1 MSATPSKAATAA
13 VPITPAQRLEA
24 LLEHTADLDKAQV
37 LQASIPEWLAT
48 ADLTV
53 VQALRAAFEQS
64 FVVQGKATA
73 ALEALKPLD
82 EFCKGQL
89 TDLLKRRWTIDF
101 DVERDTLEVTHI
113 RYVSTGLL
121 PIGYQNQ
128 THTPSRNLLHMAMEN
143 FTQEETLSQGVFKD
157 SSIHINKISKPSPEI
172 TPAKFAALCRDLD
185 LGARYQRHVSDALGL
200 PARPEKGLPV
210 DDRASTADIRR
221 LKVLDMQVALHMAY
235 LKKDITH
242 AAYTMLLS
250 VVEQDVPAAQT
261 SDASFDGGPVLWQGL
276 TIHDACICGVL
287 VFTRVSIDTES
298 KARCVVYM
306 PNEPRRPVYE
316 YASLEDFKVYLTLK
330 LQSTSYRKFFVGQYL
345 YGHDKTGFFA
355 QFDKNRTLGTLVAA
369 PADTCLADFFFGS
382 FVSKT
387 QQDARILAI
396 PTEDVDEQQREK
408 TIQMLQDGGLL
419 LLNAAAFFVPV
430 IGQLML
436 VTAVVDIVSEVY
448 EGVADWTRGERTKA
462 LTHLLNVVENVA
474 QMAAFAA
481 GSKIISQA
489 VSRGVK
495 EQAAFFD
502 GFEAVNRP
510 DGKARLWRTD
520 LEPYKQSTTLAGDV
534 QPDSQGLYRHAGQT
548 SIVMDGA
555 RYQVTRNAEGA
566 AWTIKHPLR
575 NDAFQPA
582 VERNVEGGW
591 RHVYEYAHEWR
602 DGAYSLV
609 RTDQR
614 LSELGSDLDAIAEIT
629 GMTPDKLHHLHERN
643 FKLPQRL
650 NDCVERFK
658 IDQRITRMVTAME
671 RAETANTAFVQE
683 QLHTLPR
690 LQGWPAER
698 FIEVSDD
705 ENLVVSRFPETAPHD
720 DDGVNSVPI
729 SQAQLDAGQ
738 LLDTVI
744 DGLYPSEVEGII
756 GRTTTGSKAS
766 LLAEEIA
773 TSLRSNRQPLYE
785 WLYTSYDGTASGDV
799 ATLRE
804 HATDL
809 PTRMC
814 QELLENASGRDRS
827 FLHDRKIPG
836 VDLARQVSEAQS
848 AIRQDRA
855 LMGLHRPLL
864 ASADTDK
871 LALGLMNR
879 VRGWDD
885 GYRLEVRQGSVTGT
899 LLDSVGETDAP
910 TRGVIVKKT
919 AGYQVTH
926 NNGNESSTVTS
937 DTLLESILDV
947 LPATQ
952 RNRMGFTNN
961 ESLDIP
967 TLRSRLLR
975 VAIGDPALTGRVLR
989 GEHSETP
996 KYLSACVQADP
1007 PITNPYARGLIRKV
1021 KKLYPLF
1028 TDAQVSS
1035 FLDDAGNTQMERV
1048 NRIRELEQQLKKLRG
1063 VLHTWRDDEV
1073 QMKTVP
1079 GQLNDIRVSR
1089 RQVANTIE
1097 NCWRRISHPRWPQD
1111 QPVTALTLE
1120 RSPVGPLPTLT
1131 EQDVAHVRSLSIKDM
1146 QAGDELVYFLKPF
1159 KGLVTL
1165 ELERNQLTRLPEVLS
1180 HMPRLEHLRL
1190 DGNQIQLT
1198 EHTLRK
1204 LADMR
1209 NLRTLGLSGNRLGAT
1224 IDVSKMLD
1232 LQTLLLRDTHATEL
1246 PVGLYRP
1253 PYLELVDLKGNQ
1265 IRELP
1270 DWLFQAPRRFAR
1282 TMNLTN
1288 NPVSE
1293 ASLTKLKAYRDN
1305 MGTGMGLLEDETAVL
1320 TELRARDLWMPT
1332 PLEGNYASRNRA
1344 WLALKNEPD
1353 SKEFFEL
1360 LAAVGDTADSR
1371 FVREDMTRRVWDVI
1385 QAAERDSELRARLL
1399 TMAVKGNCDDAAAT
1413 IFGNLEVAVEL
1424 DTLVRQAGNSHDEA
1438 ARLLSLA
1445 RRLFRQDYLAKL
1457 AEEHVVNAK
1466 IKLDP
1471 VEVELAYR
1479 TGLAEKLNL
1488 VGQPR
1493 HMRYAALGGVTPG
1506 NLNTAINKV
1515 LAAELSHELLDD
1527 LSSRS
1532 FWVEFLRQRHQKQ
1545 FTDLVAPFH
1554 VRMATAFES
1563 QATLGVQYRSVV
1575 DGIADEL
1582 NKAETDLLKRL
1593 TEAAMKADEAR
1604 TCFALD

>member
-1 MSATPSKAATAA
+1 MLPTPSEDATAA
-13 VPITPAQRLEA
+13 GVMTPAQRLEA
-24 LLEHTADLDKAQV
+24 LLEHTADLDKAQA
-37 LQASIPEWLAT
+37 LQASIPAWLAT
-48 ADLTV
+48 AELTV
-53 VQALRAAFEQS
+53 VQALKAAFEQS
-64 FVVQGKATA
+64 FVVQGRVATV
-73 ALEALKPLD
+73 LETLKPLD

-89 TDLLKRRWTIDF
+89 TDFLKRKWTIDF

-121 PIGYQNQ
+121 PIGFENK
-128 THTPSRNLLHMAMEN
+128 THTLSRSLLHMAMEN
-143 FTQEETLSQGVFKD
+143 FTLDETLSQGVFKD
-157 SSIHINKISKPSPEI
+157 SSIHINKISKPSPEV
-172 TPAKFAALCRDLD
+172 TPAIFAALCRDLD
-185 LGARYQRHVSDALGL
+185 LGACYQRHVSDVLAL
-200 PARPEKGLPV
+200 PAKPEKGVSV

-235 LKKDITH
+235 LKKDITQ
-242 AAYTMLLS
+242 AVYTMLLS
-250 VVEQDVPAAQT
+250 VIEQDVPAAQT
-261 SDASFDGGPVLWQGL
+261 RDASFDGGPVFWQGL

-287 VFTRVSIDTES
+287 VFTRATIDTET

-316 YASLEDFKVYLTLK
+316 YTSLEDFKVYLSLK
-330 LQSTSYRKFFVGQYL
+330 LQSKSYRKFFVGQYL
-345 YGHDKTGFFA
+345 HGHDKTGFLA
-355 QFDKNRTLGTLVAA
+355 QFDKDRTLGALVAS

-396 PTEDVDEQQREK
+396 PTEDVDEQQREN
-408 TIQMLQDGGLL
+408 TIQVLQDGGLL

-436 VTAVVDIVSEVY
+436 VTAVVDIASEVY

-474 QMAAFAA
+474 VMAAFAA
-481 GSKIISQA
+481 GGKIISQA
-489 VSRGVK
+489 VSSGLK
-495 EQAAFFD
+495 EQEAFFD
-502 GFEAVNRP
+502 GFEAVTRT
-510 DGKARLWRTD
+510 DGKARLWKPD
-520 LEPYKQSTTLAGDV
+520 LEPYKQATTLPDDV
-534 QPDSQGLYRHAGQT
+534 QPDTQGMYRHVGQT

-555 RYQVTRNAEGA
+555 RYQVSHDVAG

-575 NDAFQPA
+575 TDAFQPGI
-582 VERNVEGGW
+582 ERNVEGGW
-591 RHVYEYAHEWR
+591 RHVHEHAHEWR
-602 DGAYSLV
+602 DGAYSLG

-614 LSELGSDLDAIAEIT
+614 LSELGSDLEAIAEIT
-629 GMTPDKLHHLHERN
+629 DMTSDKLHHLHERN
-643 FKLPQRL
+643 FRLPQRL

-671 RAETANTAFVQE
+671 RGETANKAFIQE

-698 FIEVSDD
+698 FIEVRDT
-705 ENLVVSRFPETAPHD
+705 ENLVVSRFPETASPD
-720 DDGVNSVPI
+720 DADNSVLV
-729 SQAQLDAGQ
+729 SQAQLDAGK

-744 DGLYPSEVEGII
+744 NGLYSNEVEGII
-756 GRTTTGSKAS
+756 GRTTTGAKAS
-766 LLAEEIA
+766 LMAKEIA
-773 TSLRSNRQPLYE
+773 KTLKSNRQPLCE
-785 WLYTSYDGTASGDV
+785 WLYKAYDGTATGDV

-804 HATDL
+804 HAADL
-809 PTRMC
+809 PARVC

-827 FLHDRKIPG
+827 FLRDRKIPG
-836 VDLARQVSEAQS
+836 VDLARQVSEAQA

-855 LMGLHRPLL
+855 LMGLHRPIL
-864 ASADTDK
+864 ANADTDK
-871 LALGLMNR
+871 LALGLMDR
-879 VRGWDD
+879 LQGWDD

-899 LLDSVGETDAP
+899 LLDSVGEMDAS

-919 AGYQVTH
+919 AGYQVVH
-926 NNGNESSTVTS
+926 SDGNVSSTLTS
-937 DTLLESILDV
+937 DTLLEAILDA
-947 LPATQ
+947 LPAAQ
-952 RNRMGFTNN
+952 RKVMGFTNN
-961 ESLDIP
+961 EALDIP

-975 VAIGDPALTGRVLR
+975 AAVGDPAWSGRVLR
-989 GEHSETP
+989 GERSETP

-1007 PITNPYARGLIRKV
+1007 PVANPYARGLARKV

-1035 FLDDAGNTQMERV
+1035 FLDDAGSTQMERV
-1048 NRIRELEQQLKKLRG
+1048 NRIKALEQQLKKLRG

-1073 QMKTVP
+1073 QMKTLP

-1089 RQVANTIE
+1089 RQVANAIE
-1097 NCWRRISHPRWPQD
+1097 NCWRRISHPRWPLN
-1111 QPVTALTLE
+1111 QPVTALVLE

-1131 EQDVAHVRSLSIKDM
+1131 EQDVAHVSSLSIKDM

-1180 HMPRLEHLRL
+1180 HMPKLEHLRL
-1190 DGNQIQLT
+1190 EGNQIQLT

-1209 NLRTLGLSGNRLGAT
+1209 NLRTLGLSGNRLGGT
-1224 IDVSKMLD
+1224 IDVSKMFD
-1232 LQTLLLRDTHATEL
+1232 LKTLLLRDTHATEL

-1253 PYLELVDLKGNQ
+1253 PYLEFVDLSGNQ

-1270 DWLFQAPRRFAR
+1270 DWLFQAHRRFAQ
-1282 TMNLTN
+1282 TMNLSN
-1288 NPVSE
+1288 NLVSE
-1293 ASLTKLKAYRDN
+1293 ASLTKLKAYRDDT
-1305 MGTGMGLLEDETAVL
+1305 GIGMGLLEDNPATF
-1320 TELRARDLWMPT
+1320 TELRARDLWMPN
-1332 PLEGNYASRNRA
+1332 PLEGNYARRNRA

-1371 FVREDMTRRVWDVI
+1371 FVHEDMTRRVWDVI
-1385 QAAERDSELRARLL
+1385 QAGEGDSELRARLL

-1413 IFGNLEVAVEL
+1413 IFSHLEVAVEL
-1424 DTLVRQAGNSHDEA
+1424 HTLVRQAANSHDEA
-1438 ARLLSLA
+1438 ARLLSLG
-1445 RRLFRQDYLAKL
+1445 RRLFRQDYLAKI
-1457 AEEHVVNAK
+1457 ARQHVAQAK
-1466 IKLDP
+1466 PAPDP

-1479 TGLAEKLNL
+1479 TGLAESLDL

-1493 HMRYAALGGVTPG
+1493 HMRFAGLGGVTPEK
-1506 NLNTAINKV
+1506 LRTARNKV
-1515 LAAELSHELLDD
+1515 FAAELSHELLDD

-1532 FWVEFLRQRHQKQ
+1532 FWVEFLRQHHQQ
-1545 FTDLVAPFH
+1545 PFTDLVAPFH
-1554 VRMATAFES
+1554 VRMETAFER

-1582 NKAETDLLKRL
+1582 KKAETDLLKRL
-1593 TEAAMKADEAR
+1593 TEEAMKADDAR

>member
-1 MSATPSKAATAA
+1 MPATPSKTGNAA
-13 VPITPAQRLEA
+13 VPMTPAQRLEA

-37 LQASIPEWLAT
+37 LQASTPEWLAT

-53 VQALRAAFEQS
+53 VQALRAAFDQS
-64 FVVQGKATA
+64 FVAQGKATT

-82 EFCKGQL
+82 EFCKAQL
-89 TDLLKRRWTIDF
+89 TDFLNHRWTIDF
-101 DVERDTLEVTHI
+101 DVERDTLDITKKT
-113 RYVSTGLL
+113 YVSTGLFPL
-121 PIGYQNQ
+121 GFQYKTDTLSRSLLQ
-128 THTPSRNLLHMAMEN
+128 TAMEN

-172 TPAKFAALCRDLD
+172 TPAIFAALCRDLD
-185 LGARYQRHVSDALGL
+185 LGARYQRHINDALAL
-200 PARPEKGLPV
+200 PAKPEKDAPV

-221 LKVLDMQVALHMAY
+221 LKVLDMQVALHVAY
-235 LKKDITH
+235 LKKDITL
-242 AAYTMLLS
+242 AGYTMLLS
-250 VVEQDVPAAQT
+250 VIEQDVPAAQT
-261 SDASFDGGPVLWQGL
+261 SDAVFDGGPVHWQGL
-276 TIHDACICGVL
+276 TIHDACMCGVL

-345 YGHDKTGFFA
+345 HGHDKTGFFT

-369 PADTCLADFFFGS
+369 PADTCLADFFFSS

-387 QQDARILAI
+387 QQDALILAI
-396 PTEDVDEQQREK
+396 PTEDVDAQQREK
-408 TIQMLQDGGLL
+408 TIQMLEDGGLL

-436 VTAVVDIVSEVY
+436 ATAVVDIVSEVY
-448 EGVADWTRGERTKA
+448 EGVVDWTHGERTEA
-462 LTHLLNVVENVA
+462 LAHLLNVVENVA
-474 QMAAFAA
+474 LMAAFAA
-481 GSKIISQA
+481 GGKIFSQA

-495 EQAAFFD
+495 EHAAFFD
-502 GFEAVNRP
+502 GFEAVTRT
-510 DGKARLWRTD
+510 DGKARLWKPD
-520 LEPYKQSTTLAGDV
+520 LEPYKQSTSLAAGV
-534 QPDSQGLYRHAGQT
+534 QPDTQGLYRHAGQT

-555 RYQVTRNAEGA
+555 RYHVTYDTAGA
-566 AWTIKHPLR
+566 LSIKHPVR
-575 NDAFQPA
+575 ADAFQPG

-591 RHVYEYAHEWR
+591 RHVYEHAHEWR
-602 DGAYSLV
+602 DGAYSLG

-671 RAETANTAFVQE
+671 RGETANRAFIQE
-683 QLHTLPR
+683 QLHALPR

-720 DDGVNSVPI
+720 DAVNSVPV

-738 LLDTVI
+738 LLDTII
-744 DGLYPSEVEGII
+744 DGLYPREVEGII

-766 LLAEEIA
+766 VLAKEIA
-773 TSLRSNRQPLYE
+773 TSLRNNRQPLYE
-785 WLYTSYDGTASGDV
+785 RLYKIYDGTASGDV

-804 HATDL
+804 HAPDV
-809 PTRMC
+809 PTRVC
-814 QELLENASGRDRS
+814 QELIENASGRDRS
-827 FLHDRKIPG
+827 FLRDRKIPG
-836 VDLARQVSEAQS
+836 VDLARQVSEAQ
-848 AIRQDRA
+848 ATLRQDRA
-855 LMGLHRPLL
+855 LTGLHRPLL
-864 ASADTDK
+864 ASADTEK
-871 LALGLMNR
+871 LALGLMER
-879 VRGWDD
+879 VQGWDD

-926 NNGNESSTVTS
+926 NNGNVSSTVTS
-937 DTLLESILDV
+937 DTLLEAIHDA
-947 LPATQ
+947 LPGTQ
-952 RNRMGFTNN
+952 RIHMGFTNN

-989 GEHSETP
+989 GENSKTP

-1007 PITNPYARGLIRKV
+1007 PVANPYARGLIRKV
-1021 KKLYPLF
+1021 RKLYPLY

-1035 FLDDAGNTQMERV
+1035 FLDDAGSTQMERV
-1048 NRIRELEQQLKKLRG
+1048 NRIKALEQQLKKLRG

-1073 QMKTVP
+1073 QMKTLA

-1097 NCWRRISHPRWPQD
+1097 NCWRRISHPRLSRN
-1111 QPVTALTLE
+1111 QPVTSLTLE

-1253 PYLELVDLKGNQ
+1253 PYLEFVDLKGNQ

-1270 DWLFQAPRRFAR
+1270 SWLFQAPRRFAR

-1305 MGTGMGLLEDETAVL
+1305 TGIGMGLLEDETAVF

-1344 WLALKNEPD
+1344 WMALKNEPD

-1371 FVREDMTRRVWDVI
+1371 FVHEDMTRRVWDVI

-1399 TMAVKGNCDDAAAT
+1399 TMAVKGNCDDAVAT

-1424 DTLVRQAGNSHDEA
+1424 DTLVRKAANSHDEA
-1438 ARLLSLA
+1438 ARLLSLG

-1466 IKLDP
+1466 VRPDP

-1515 LAAELSHELLDD
+1515 FAAELSHELLDD

-1532 FWVEFLRQRHQKQ
+1532 FWVEFLRQHHQQQ
-1545 FTDLVAPFH
+1545 FTALVAPFH
-1554 VRMATAFES
+1554 MRMEAAYEN
-1563 QATLGVQYRSVV
+1563 QATLGAQYRSEVN
-1575 DGIADEL
+1575 GIADEL
-1582 NKAETDLLKRL
+1582 KTAETDLLTRL
-1593 TEAAMKADEAR
+1593 TEAAMKADGAR

>member
-1 MSATPSKAATAA
+1 MPATPSETANAA
-13 VPITPAQRLEA
+13 VPMTPAQRLEA

-37 LQASIPEWLAT
+37 LQASTPEWLAT

-53 VQALRAAFEQS
+53 VQALRTSFDQS
-64 FVVQGKATA
+64 FVAQGKATT

-82 EFCKGQL
+82 EFCKAQL
-89 TDLLKRRWTIDF
+89 TDVLKHRWTIDF
-101 DVERDTLEVTHI
+101 DVERDTLEVTQI

-121 PIGYQNQ
+121 PIGFQNQ
-128 THTPSRNLLHMAMEN
+128 THTLSRSLLHMAMEN

-157 SSIHINKISKPSPEI
+157 SSIHINKISNPSQEI
-172 TPAKFAALCRDLD
+172 TPAIFAALCRDLD
-185 LGARYQRHVSDALGL
+185 LGARYQRHINDALAL
-200 PARPEKGLPV
+200 PAKPEKDAPV

-221 LKVLDMQVALHMAY
+221 LKVLDMQVALHVAY

-242 AAYTMLLS
+242 AVYTMLLS
-250 VVEQDVPAAQT
+250 VIEQDVPAAQT
-261 SDASFDGGPVLWQGL
+261 SDAVFDGGPVLWQGL
-276 TIHDACICGVL
+276 TIHDACMCGVL

-298 KARCVVYM
+298 KARCLVYM

-345 YGHDKTGFFA
+345 HGHDKTGFFA

-369 PADTCLADFFFGS
+369 PADTCLADFFFSS

-387 QQDARILAI
+387 QQDALILAI
-396 PTEDVDEQQREK
+396 PTEDVDAQQREK

-436 VTAVVDIVSEVY
+436 ATAVVDIVSEVY
-448 EGVADWTRGERTKA
+448 EGVVDWTHGERTEA
-462 LTHLLNVVENVA
+462 LAHLLNVVENVA
-474 QMAAFAA
+474 LMAAFAA
-481 GSKIISQA
+481 GGKVFSQA

-502 GFEAVNRP
+502 GFEAVTRT
-510 DGKARLWRTD
+510 DGKTRLWKPD
-520 LEPYKQSTTLAGDV
+520 LEPYKQSTSLAAGV
-534 QPDSQGLYRHAGQT
+534 QPDTQGLYRHAGQT
-548 SIVMDGA
+548 SIVVDGA
-555 RYQVTRNAEGA
+555 RYQVIPDTAGA
-566 AWTIKHPLR
+566 LSIKHPVR
-575 NDAFQPA
+575 ADAFQPG

-591 RHVYEYAHEWR
+591 RHVYEHAHEWR
-602 DGAYSLV
+602 DGAYSLG

-671 RAETANTAFVQE
+671 RGETANKAFIQE
-683 QLHTLPR
+683 QLHALPR

-720 DDGVNSVPI
+720 DAVNSVPV

-738 LLDTVI
+738 LLDTII
-744 DGLYPSEVEGII
+744 DGLYPREVEGII

-766 LLAEEIA
+766 LLAKEIA
-773 TSLRSNRQPLYE
+773 TSLRSNRQPMYERLYKI
-785 WLYTSYDGTASGDV
+785 YDGTASGDV

-804 HATDL
+804 HAPDL
-809 PTRMC
+809 PTRVC

-827 FLHDRKIPG
+827 FLRDRKIPG
-836 VDLARQVSEAQS
+836 VDLARQVSEAQ
-848 AIRQDRA
+848 ATLRQDRA
-855 LMGLHRPLL
+855 LTGLHRPLL
-864 ASADTDK
+864 ASVDTEK
-871 LALGLMNR
+871 LALGLMER
-879 VRGWDD
+879 VQGWDD

-926 NNGNESSTVTS
+926 NNGNISTTLTS
-937 DTLLESILDV
+937 DSLLQSIVDA

-952 RNRMGFTNN
+952 RTRMGFTD
-961 ESLDIP
+961 SDALDVP
-967 TLRSRLLR
+967 TLRSRILR
-975 VAIGDPALTGRVLR
+975 AATGDPAHTGRVLR
-989 GEHSETP
+989 GERSKTP
-996 KYLSACVQADP
+996 KHLAACVQADP
-1007 PITNPYARGLIRKV
+1007 PATSDYARGLIRKV
-1021 KKLYPLF
+1021 RKLYPLY

-1035 FLDDAGNTQMERV
+1035 FLDDAGSTQMERV
-1048 NRIRELEQQLKKLRG
+1048 NRIKALEQQLKKLRG
-1063 VLHTWRDDEV
+1063 LLHTWRDDEV
-1073 QMKTVP
+1073 QMKTLA

-1097 NCWRRISHPRWPQD
+1097 NCWRRISHPRLSRN
-1111 QPVTALTLE
+1111 QPVTSLTLE

-1180 HMPRLEHLRL
+1180 HMPALEHLRL
-1190 DGNQIQLT
+1190 NGNQIQLT

-1232 LQTLLLRDTHATEL
+1232 LQSLLLRDTHATEL

-1253 PYLELVDLKGNQ
+1253 PYLEFVDLQDNQ

-1270 DWLFQAPRRFAR
+1270 AWLLQSSRRVSR
-1282 TMNLTN
+1282 TINLKD
-1288 NPVSE
+1288 NPISA
-1293 ASLTKLKAYRDN
+1293 ASRTKLEAYRDN
-1305 MGTGMGLLEDETAVL
+1305 TGIGMGLLDGDTEVL
-1320 TELRARDLWMPT
+1320 NDLSTRDLWMPDPHEET
-1332 PLEGNYASRNRA
+1332 YASRHRA
-1344 WLALKNEPD
+1344 WLALKNEPG
-1353 SKEFFEL
+1353 SKEFFDL
-1360 LAAVGDTADSR
+1360 LAAVGGTADSR
-1371 FVREDMTRRVWDVI
+1371 FVHEDMTRRVWNVI
-1385 QAAERDSELRARLL
+1385 EVAQTDSELRARLL
-1399 TMAVKGNCDDAAAT
+1399 SMAVKANCDDAAAT
-1413 IFGNLEVAVEL
+1413 IFSNLEVVVEL
-1424 DTLVRQAGNSHDEA
+1424 DTLVRQAANSHDQA
-1438 ARLLSLA
+1438 ARLLSLG

-1457 AEEHVVNAK
+1457 AEEHVVKTNPK
-1466 IKLDP
+1466 PDP
-1471 VEVELAYR
+1471 AEVELAYR
-1479 TGLAEKLNL
+1479 TGLAEELGL

-1493 HMRYAALGGVTPG
+1493 HMRFARIAGVTAE
-1506 NLNTAINKV
+1506 NLKVASNKV

-1527 LSSRS
+1527 MISRS
-1532 FWVEFLRQRHQKQ
+1532 FWVDFLRQHHDQQ

-1554 VRMATAFES
+1554 VRMEAAFGKE
-1563 QATLGVQYRSVV
+1563 AELGAEYRITV
-1575 DGIADEL
+1575 DGIAGEL
-1582 NKAETDLLKRL
+1582 KTAESALLKRL
-1593 TEAAMKADEAR
+1593 TEAAMKADELK